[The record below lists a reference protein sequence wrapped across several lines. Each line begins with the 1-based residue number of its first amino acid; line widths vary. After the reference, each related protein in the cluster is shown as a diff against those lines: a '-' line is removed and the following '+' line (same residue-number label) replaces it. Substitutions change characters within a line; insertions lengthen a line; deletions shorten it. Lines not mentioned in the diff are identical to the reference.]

1 MSHRTGLED
10 PLVLIVNIHVVR
22 SDSLYQTYMQFLCF
36 PQKLDDARF
45 GIQPVDDD
53 DGKIL
58 FNIFCLLWILQKQSK
73 IYFNLYLVI
82 LIYISVL

>member
-1 MSHRTGLED
+1 M
-10 PLVLIVNIHVVR
+10 VNIHIVC
-22 SDSLYQTYMQFLCF
+22 SDSLYQAYMQFLCF

-53 DGKIL
+53 DGTSVL
-58 FNIFCLLWILQKQSK
+58 SIFCLLWILQKQSK

-82 LIYISVL
+82 LIYITVL

>member
-1 MSHRTGLED
+1 
-10 PLVLIVNIHVVR
+10 
-22 SDSLYQTYMQFLCF
+22 MQFLCF

-53 DGKIL
+53 DGKSV

-73 IYFNLYLVI
+73 IYFNLYFVI
-82 LIYISVL
+82 LIYITVM

>member
-1 MSHRTGLED
+1 MSHLTGLED
-10 PLVLIVNIHVVR
+10 PLVLIVNIHVVC
-22 SDSLYQTYMQFLCF
+22 SDSLYQAYMQFLCF
-36 PQKLDDARF
+36 PQKLDDTRF

-58 FNIFCLLWILQKQSK
+58 LNIFCLLWILQKQSK

-82 LIYISVL
+82 LIYITVL